1 MIVALI
7 DNGSLEPAAHR
18 GLRTL
23 AAALGRAT
31 DTVVHAVSWKHSDR
45 IPAAALDG
53 TPAWTLA
60 TFVRQMHALGQ
71 RDFLFVPLFL
81 SAQGA
86 IGSALRRDLEKL
98 RADLGDFEAHFADGL
113 AARGVLPAIL
123 ADRVRETLH
132 ATGLVRPPVVLVDH
146 GGPSTASAAL
156 RDRLGADLRAL
167 LGREIGPLAVAS
179 MEGDHPPLL
188 ADQLRAS
195 ALAGRDVIVALLFLL
210 PGRHA
215 GPGGDIAQICA
226 DAAAAPDIVPG
237 ADAGAHA
244 AGPRPHLTDLIAHH
258 PLALEALTA
267 ALRAALR
274 PVHVPLSA

>member
-1 MIVALI
+1 MIVALV

-18 GLRTL
+18 GLRQL
-23 AAALGRAT
+23 AVALGRAT
-31 DTVVHAVSWKHSDR
+31 DSVVHAVSWKHSDR
-45 IPAAALDG
+45 IPATELDG

-71 RDFLFVPLFL
+71 REFLFVPLFL

-86 IGSALRRDLEKL
+86 IGSALRRDLERL
-98 RADLGDFEAHFADGL
+98 REELGGFDFHFTDGL

-123 ADRVRETLH
+123 ADRIRESLRTNR
-132 ATGLVRPPVVLVDH
+132 LVRPPVVLVDH
-146 GGPSTASAAL
+146 GGPSAASAAL
-156 RDRLGADLRAL
+156 RDRLGADVTAL
-167 LGREIGPLAVAS
+167 LGREIGPLSVAS

-188 ADQLRAS
+188 ADQLDAP

-226 DAAAAPDIVPG
+226 AAASDRTGVPRPAPV
-237 ADAGAHA
+237 
-244 AGPRPHLTDLIAHH
+244 RPHLTDLIAHH

-274 PVHVPLSA
+274 PLHVSLSA